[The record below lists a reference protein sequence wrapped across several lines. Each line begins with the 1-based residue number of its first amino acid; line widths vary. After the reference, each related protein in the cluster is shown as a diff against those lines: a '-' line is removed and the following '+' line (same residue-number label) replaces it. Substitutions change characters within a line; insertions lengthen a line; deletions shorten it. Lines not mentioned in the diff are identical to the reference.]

1 MQDLPGN
8 YRNGVLRPSFAS
20 PEPPTHLSCTFFRV
34 LGCYAFGS
42 HALSSILKKSSV
54 WRRSNQ
60 SIFGCNLEK
69 KRWIPKL
76 KFKFELKMM
85 SDENKNKI
93 GIEKIPNIL

>member
-1 MQDLPGN
+1 MRSGN
-8 YRNGVLRPSFAS
+8 MPLAPFWKSPRFGEDPISRFLGV
-20 PEPPTHLSCTFFRV
+20 
-34 LGCYAFGS
+34 
-42 HALSSILKKSSV
+42 IWK
-54 WRRSNQ
+54 
-60 SIFGCNLEK
+60 K